1 MMESTIK
8 AQAQTIIELQEL
20 VASVDSVW
28 GLIGCLKN
36 GKMVYGRDGKHST
49 KTVGVSFLVEATR
62 DELTEI
68 EGWKK

>member
-28 GLIGCLKN
+28 ELIGCLKN

-49 KTVGVSFLVEATR
+49 RTVGVSFLVEATR